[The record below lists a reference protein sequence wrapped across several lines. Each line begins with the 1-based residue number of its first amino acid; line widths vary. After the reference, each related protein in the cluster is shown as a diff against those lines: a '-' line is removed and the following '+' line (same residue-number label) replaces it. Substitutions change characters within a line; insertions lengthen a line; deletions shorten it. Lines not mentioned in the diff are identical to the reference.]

1 MQVVLDIEDRMV
13 CPYRCIYTRCNYI
26 NKDCYCHIGDG
37 FPTNCPLVAVS
48 IKQTND
54 SIKFIE

>member
-13 CPYRCIYTRCNYI
+13 CPYRCIYTRCNYLNI
-26 NKDCYCHIGDG
+26 DCYCPAGDG
-37 FPTNCPLVAVS
+37 FPKNCPLVALS